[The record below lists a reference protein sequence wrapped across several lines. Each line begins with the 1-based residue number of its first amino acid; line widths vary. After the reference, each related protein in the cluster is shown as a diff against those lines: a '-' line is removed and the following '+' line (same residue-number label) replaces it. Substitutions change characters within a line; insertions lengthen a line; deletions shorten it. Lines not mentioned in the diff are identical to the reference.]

1 MADAHYEQ
9 GGRLVLGASSPNVM
23 HQCRHPE
30 SSHFTNLWFV
40 PVMAGQIDTK
50 MSADSTVQR
59 NLQRHKRCSLLRWP
73 GHHGPPRIQL
83 LEDERVKSDMLEWTP
98 LHMGIRDAASQ
109 HAMPW
114 EFCILIILCA
124 FHPGRF
130 YQLKTTIHRLGS
142 RETLTAREHILTLD

>member
-98 LHMGIRDAASQ
+98 LHMGIPTCDALG
-109 HAMPW
+109 
-114 EFCILIILCA
+114 ILYFNNTLRIPPRTILPA
-124 FHPGRF
+124 ENNN
-130 YQLKTTIHRLGS
+130 S
-142 RETLTAREHILTLD
+142 